1 MSNMDVIYQK
11 VHFRHD
17 PRWSAITGPSADDV
31 VLCVACVIEMMES
44 KDVSCV
50 RKSVALAGVGGVL
63 KRSPGAIKELLSQD
77 TRVCLH
83 FIASLLGMLRSS
95 EDSATLEQGIQV
107 LVHLLLELQSKQ
119 FVQDVLNDIH
129 TQLSQ
134 QASVRGFLPIF
145 TFLGKLVD
153 ALPALPQT
161 LACHHVSLL
170 EWLSVGLQYPDE
182 VLKASVCY
190 ILRRVWEVPAATQ
203 SLPTPLRDSMAR
215 AVLHTLHHAST
226 PQLTINCLG
235 LLKQMLQL
243 GEVVSV
249 LMNCRTE
256 LVPDEG
262 SADWPSS
269 QYCSLPLVLKKL
281 LLSGD
286 ELLQVASA
294 RCMAAVL
301 VHSPSQYCPQFIQAD
316 LPEFLFERL
325 SSSSSEAMLWST
337 YGCLLL
343 LAEESLFFSQ
353 CHTVYGI
360 EPLVRSL
367 KDVLKL
373 TNLEVQKQGLQLLT
387 VILDRQP
394 AAVRLFPT
402 SMGFVGVAEVVLSG
416 VSSPCL
422 RVATHAARAATALL
436 RLQHQSSPVQYK
448 ELKKIVG
455 AIITRCTELPVPIT
469 TRQSTTGVPGP
480 KPTNQASKAGSF
492 LLQALVCFQESCRLA
507 EQCSSEP
514 SLKENAFTAPNQ
526 QRKDSLEALCLS
538 LLRSCDTVLIPTVTR
553 LCEQAPSSQ
562 VLQHFF
568 SILSYQFT
576 LLPSLMPLFALKLA
590 SSGFIRLVLE
600 HKAALC
606 SGNRNSGLNAA
617 CCDLLLKL
625 CKCLLSQPA
634 SSHQQDVEEQLGLLE
649 ASLLSLCSRL
659 AEWPSLLTDASGTP
673 RATQHC
679 LISLL
684 HIAQLHGDRLL
695 PEPMLF
701 SCMVAV
707 LCSMPEPGD
716 ALVPLCVLRSALY
729 LLAVCHDKSPELDW
743 APLNS
748 ISKALSPCPFPSLYT
763 HHPALLHFV
772 FRYPEL
778 SDHFGQPLLTLWL
791 SHQPQPGREDQ
802 AEPALGVNS
811 SSSSSSSS
819 SSALQAV
826 LDKNPNVTLTLMTLV
841 VSGDERLA
849 ERALSELRCLLQ
861 ARGGSDGALPT
872 LLRPALLQ
880 LLQRLACHSTG
891 SSQGPGPSAP
901 SALPLILQLLCLMQT
916 APSAAS
922 EMDGTD
928 FKLLFHVSNLAGKL
942 KANNNET
949 LLPALNYLYCCL
961 ALSPPHCSDRA
972 VSMLLCNTGLME
984 QIQALLDLSSSSSF
998 SSPPSSLLSC
1008 ARLLLSSLIILQ
1020 HTHSAQVHRCVRVD
1034 LGAMVQLLSCGKRH
1048 ADNLSLACLVR
1059 LLQAMLDVEL
1069 ASPLLQLEEGA
1080 VGVRQRPL
1088 QPVDSALHPLGS
1100 HGAHALVAALHGLLL
1115 QKQEGLLSVSVN
1127 CLRSLMGFLHK
1138 RCPSTALHVA
1148 SQPWGRFLLYSL
1160 LNSGE
1165 SLLQHPAIL
1174 ALLTLLLQA
1183 GSGVVQWDPE
1193 LEQVLSAVERTGVDK
1208 LRPSAAHTLKE
1219 LLTQVQHS
1227 TSLTPP
1233 SEQHT
1238 LRATALLE
1246 SLDRLPSPE
1255 PAQNSVL
1262 RQGELS
1268 YCSLDVTVNTGC
1280 YRE

>member
-107 LVHLLLELQSKQ
+107 LVHLLLELQSEQ

-469 TRQSTTGVPGP
+469 THQSTTGVPGP

-659 AEWPSLLTDASGTP
+659 AEWPSLLMDASGTP

-684 HIAQLHGDRLL
+684 HVAQLHGDRYARAHGEHTRTHTDTYTLTGYL
-695 PEPMLF
+695 ALARPFLIPPPVSTLVVRLV
-701 SCMVAV
+701 S
-707 LCSMPEPGD
+707 SWPGD
-716 ALVPLCVLRSALY
+716 LPWCGK
-729 LLAVCHDKSPELDW
+729 LAG
-743 APLNS
+743 
-748 ISKALSPCPFPSLYT
+748 
-763 HHPALLHFV
+763 
-772 FRYPEL
+772 
-778 SDHFGQPLLTLWL
+778 SD
-791 SHQPQPGREDQ
+791 
-802 AEPALGVNS
+802 V
-811 SSSSSSSS
+811 
-819 SSALQAV
+819 
-826 LDKNPNVTLTLMTLV
+826 TLV

-942 KANNNET
+942 KANNKET

-984 QIQALLDLSSSSSF
+984 QIQALLDLSSSSSSSSF

-1020 HTHSAQVHRCVRVD
+1020 HTHSAQVHMCVRVD

-1280 YRE
+1280 YRELTRSTNV

>member
-1 MSNMDVIYQK
+1 
-11 VHFRHD
+11 
-17 PRWSAITGPSADDV
+17 
-31 VLCVACVIEMMES
+31 
-44 KDVSCV
+44 
-50 RKSVALAGVGGVL
+50 
-63 KRSPGAIKELLSQD
+63 
-77 TRVCLH
+77 
-83 FIASLLGMLRSS
+83 
-95 EDSATLEQGIQV
+95 
-107 LVHLLLELQSKQ
+107 
-119 FVQDVLNDIH
+119 
-129 TQLSQ
+129 
-134 QASVRGFLPIF
+134 
-145 TFLGKLVD
+145 
-153 ALPALPQT
+153 
-161 LACHHVSLL
+161 
-170 EWLSVGLQYPDE
+170 
-182 VLKASVCY
+182 
-190 ILRRVWEVPAATQ
+190 
-203 SLPTPLRDSMAR
+203 
-215 AVLHTLHHAST
+215 
-226 PQLTINCLG
+226 
-235 LLKQMLQL
+235 
-243 GEVVSV
+243 
-249 LMNCRTE
+249 
-256 LVPDEG
+256 
-262 SADWPSS
+262 
-269 QYCSLPLVLKKL
+269 
-281 LLSGD
+281 
-286 ELLQVASA
+286 
-294 RCMAAVL
+294 MAAVL
-301 VHSPSQYCPQFIQAD
+301 VHSPSQYCLQFIQAD
-316 LPEFLFERL
+316 LPEFLFERF
-325 SSSSSEAMLWST
+325 SSSSEAMLWST

-343 LAEESLFFSQ
+343 LAEEPLFFSQ

-402 SMGFVGVAEVVLSG
+402 SVGFVGVAEVVLSG

-436 RLQHQSSPVQYK
+436 RLHHQSSPVQYK
-448 ELKKIVG
+448 ELKKIVR

-469 TRQSTTGVPGP
+469 TRQRTTGVPGP
-480 KPTNQASKAGSF
+480 EPTNQASKAGSF
-492 LLQALVCFQESCRLA
+492 LLQALVCFHEACRLA
-507 EQCSSEP
+507 DQCSSEP

-538 LLRSCDTVLIPTVTR
+538 LLRCCDTVLIPTVTR

-568 SILSYQFT
+568 CILSYQFT

-606 SGNRNSGLNAA
+606 SGNRNSGLNAS
-617 CCDLLLKL
+617 CCDFLLNL

-649 ASLLSLCSRL
+649 SCLPWLCSRL

-673 RATQHC
+673 RAAQHG

-684 HIAQLHGDRLL
+684 HIALLHGDRLL
-695 PEPMLF
+695 PEPVLC
-701 SCMVAV
+701 SCVVAV
-707 LCSMPEPGD
+707 LSSMPEPGD

-729 LLAVCHDKSPELDW
+729 LLAVSHDNSPELDW
-743 APLNS
+743 APLKS
-748 ISKALSPCPFPSLYT
+748 ISKALSPCPFAALYT

-778 SDHFGQPLLTLWL
+778 SEPFGQPLLTLWL
-791 SHQPQPGREDQ
+791 SHQPQEDQ
-802 AEPALGVNS
+802 AEPALGVDPS
-811 SSSSSSSS
+811 SSSSSSSPSSSS

-826 LDKNPNVTLTLMTLV
+826 LDKNPSVTLTLMSLV

-849 ERALSELRCLLQ
+849 ERALAELRRLLQ
-861 ARGGSDGALPT
+861 ARGGCDRELPA

-880 LLQRLACHSTG
+880 LLQRLACLSTA

-901 SALPLILQLLCLMQT
+901 SSLPLVLQLLCLMQT
-916 APSAAS
+916 APSAGR

-942 KANNNET
+942 KASNSET

-984 QIQALLDLSSSSSF
+984 QIQTLLDLSSSSS
-998 SSPPSSLLSC
+998 SPPSTLLSC

-1048 ADNLSLACLVR
+1048 ADSLSLACVVR
-1059 LLQAMLDVEL
+1059 LLQAVLDVEL
-1069 ASPLLQLEEGA
+1069 ASPLLQLQEGA

-1100 HGAHALVAALHGLLL
+1100 HAAHSLVAALHGLLL

-1127 CLRSLMGFLHK
+1127 CLSSLIGFLHK

-1165 SLLQHPAIL
+1165 SLLLHPAIL

-1193 LEQVLSAVERTGVDK
+1193 LEQVLSAVERTGVDQ
-1208 LRPSAAHTLKE
+1208 LRPSAAHALKE
-1219 LLTQVQHS
+1219 LLTQVQRS
-1227 TSLTPP
+1227 TSLPPP

-1238 LRATALLE
+1238 LRATALLQ
-1246 SLDRLPSPE
+1246 SLDRLPSPDTL
-1255 PAQNSVL
+1255 PNSVL

-1268 YCSLDVTVNTGC
+1268 YCSSDFTVNTGY